1 MLPYGNRCASRTP
14 HLFAYLFDWSSLTQ
28 ECRFN
33 IYGTLIAVRGNPG
46 AWRAFYLGTEGKRR
60 PADFI
65 IPDDIQA
72 DALCEYLAD
81 LFHEEATP
89 RNNTA
94 TQISSPAFE
103 V

>member
-1 MLPYGNRCASRTP
+1 M
-14 HLFAYLFDWSSLTQ
+14 Q
-28 ECRFN
+28 EYRFN
-33 IYGTLIAVRGNPG
+33 IFGTLIAIRGNPG
-46 AWRAFYLGTEGKRR
+46 AWRAFYLGAEGKRR

-94 TQISSPAFE
+94 TQITAPACQP
-103 V
+103 

>member
-1 MLPYGNRCASRTP
+1 M
-14 HLFAYLFDWSSLTQ
+14 Q
-28 ECRFN
+28 EYRFN
-33 IYGTLIAVRGNPG
+33 IFGTLIAVRGNPG
-46 AWRAFYLGTEGKRR
+46 AWRAFYLGAEGKRR

-94 TQISSPAFE
+94 TPIAAPAFQA
-103 V
+103 